1 MNRLLL
7 LLSVFLLLAGCATK
21 GTVTKKVKPMVAAQ
35 ELKSAELLDVS
46 ISIFDSK
53 ELTEED
59 KEKLGLSE
67 EIRQAEER
75 FIPIHLKYTMQRSGY
90 WGAVRV
96 LPGESNAHVLV
107 HGSIER
113 SDGEVLSV
121 KIKAMDQRGVKWFDK
136 TYSEVLKPYDYNG
149 IIPEKKDPYQDLYNT
164 IANDL
169 IEHRQKLTATD
180 QLEIQ
185 QITELRFAQDMAP
198 DVFSGYLTRDNR
210 GRYSLVR
217 LPAAEDSMLKRVRAV
232 QVRDQMLVDTING
245 YYDNYYQDL
254 WQSYGDW
261 RKLYSEEI
269 TELRKLEK
277 QSWTRG
283 LLGAAAI
290 LGGVLIIA
298 DGNNNL
304 SRSGLPGVMI
314 AGGAAAIYSGF
325 QKREETKIH
334 RDVIEELSQSFTS
347 EAAPLVLEV
356 VGETVRLNGSAEEQY
371 RKWRSMLRDIYA
383 SETGL
388 LSGAGESKSGLDVN
402 STNNDSSAIQ

>member
-96 LPGESNAHVLV
+96 LPEESNAHVLV

-149 IIPEKKDPYQDLYNT
+149 IIPEKKDPYQNLYNT

-169 IEHRQKLTATD
+169 IKHRQELTAAD
-180 QLEIQ
+180 LLEIQ